1 MWANKDYI
9 LFVLFYFVI
18 QISCG
23 VELAFSPAQLCM
35 DWVLVYGIL
44 PHRDIIFF
52 KFYWILRYKN
62 LSRVDYY
69 VLYSLKN
76 CVVVRVLIMILLIPC
91 LILSLSL
98 TNTLKNDY
106 YQCFI
111 LSHTVTFSVCMLL
124 HLFITDFFVIRVDT
138 TDVNFVCYIFS
149 HR

>member
-1 MWANKDYI
+1 M
-9 LFVLFYFVI
+9 
-18 QISCG
+18 
-23 VELAFSPAQLCM
+23 
-35 DWVLVYGIL
+35 
-44 PHRDIIFF
+44 
-52 KFYWILRYKN
+52 
-62 LSRVDYY
+62 SRVDYY